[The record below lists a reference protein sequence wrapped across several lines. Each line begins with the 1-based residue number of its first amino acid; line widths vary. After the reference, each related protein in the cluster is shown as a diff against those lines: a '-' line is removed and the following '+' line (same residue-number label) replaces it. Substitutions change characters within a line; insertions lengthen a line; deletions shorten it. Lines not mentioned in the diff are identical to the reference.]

1 MKTFSRQG
9 GHTALDFFDELER
22 RIGDETGLA
31 QAAEERPSTPE
42 ELRSLLLQAKLF
54 DGEWYVRAYPDV
66 GEAGADPF
74 EHYITT
80 GAFSGRRPNPYF
92 DAAWYLATYAD
103 IRQAGIE
110 PLTHYVLIGE
120 REGRRPTPIFDPVW
134 YRERYRI
141 EGQGLAFAHF
151 LAHRTTGQVSPLPEF
166 DAEYYYHTYPDIAAA
181 AIDPFEHYI
190 NAGFREG
197 RNPSA
202 DFDTRFYIK
211 RYLGGSTA
219 ECPLF
224 HFIAHK
230 HEPGVHGRMP
240 EDEVSIP
247 REIKRF
253 TKPGPDFEEFKPVA
267 AVSEPRVKLLAY
279 YLPQFHAFPEN
290 DAWWGKG
297 FTEWSNLPRGI
308 PRFAGHYQPRVPR
321 DLGFYT
327 LETNEAL
334 RRQVKMAQDAGV
346 FGFVFYYYWFNG
358 RRIMDA
364 PMERFL
370 DDPSI
375 EMPFCVMWAN
385 ENWTRRWDG
394 AESEVLISQD
404 YLEDDDARLVADFGR
419 HFQDPRYI
427 RVQGRPLL
435 MIYRPRLIPDTV
447 ETLARWR
454 AMFQEQ
460 FDEDPIIVMA
470 QSFNDT
476 DPRVFG
482 LDGAI
487 EFPPHKLTAAIPSIA
502 NNLQILDPEFD
513 GRVYHYDDVVRVS
526 LEDAPSASFPLIKT
540 AVPSWDNDARRQGSG
555 LTLIGSTPAKY
566 ETWLNQLIDQANTT
580 PFFGEAFV
588 CVNAWNE
595 WCEGAY
601 LEPDLHYGAAYLNAT
616 SRAVTGVSQRTNSR
630 VVLIGHDA
638 FPSGAQQLLLNIGHD
653 LRARHGVEIAFLLL
667 GGGKLQDAYAALAP
681 TTVAG
686 SDQEALRRLRELHE
700 RGFTSAIVNTT
711 AAARIIPG
719 AKTLGFDTHL
729 LVHELPRIIREKN
742 LAAGAKAGLA
752 AATSVVFPAPYVRD
766 KVTEALDIA
775 VDSRMRIIQNGL
787 YKKVSFS
794 AEAAAQVRTELGLT
808 ADDCLVLGMGYADMR
823 KGFDLFLSLWRMLQ
837 APSATS
843 NQPGRMH
850 FCWVGGMDPQLED
863 WLGIELADAKATGTF
878 HLAGYQTAVE
888 SYLSAADAF
897 VLTSREDPFP
907 SVVLEALST
916 GTPVVAFDRSGGIPD
931 MLRETGFGAVAPHGD
946 VDAMARA
953 LVELTKEPRSLE
965 ARREQ
970 QEQAQQAFA
979 FAPYVQHL
987 LRLVLPGLQKVSVA
1001 VPNYN
1006 YARFV
1011 ADRLG
1016 SVFGQSYPV
1025 HEVIVL
1031 DDCSTDDSIPVIRQV
1046 SGEWRRYIQLVPN
1059 EENSGWVFAQWR
1071 KAAELAT
1078 GDYLWIAEADD
1089 FAEPAFL
1096 AEIMTAMEEDPSIV
1110 LGFSDSRTITS
1121 DGLPQWD
1128 SYKSYYATVQPGA
1141 LSHSGVFDGD
1151 EFVRRFMSVK
1161 NLILN
1166 VSAVV
1171 WRRDALLRALD
1182 RCEDDLATFRMAGDW
1197 RLYLEVLSEPGAKV
1211 AYEAMSL
1218 NVHRRHA
1225 ESVTHSMRADKHVA
1239 EIEGIQELVAQAF
1252 DLPKTIQRAQQSY
1265 LAEVTD
1271 QLKAKRPADA
1281 EPEPDPAL
1289 NKPRRV
1295 FRVVKQTNN

>member
-1 MKTFSRQG
+1 VKTFSRPG
-9 GHTALDFFDELER
+9 GHTALDFFDELEQP
-22 RIGDETGLA
+22 IVDETDSEL
-31 QAAEERPSTPE
+31 AAESHQSVREK
-42 ELRSLLLQAKLF
+42 LRSLLTGSKLF
-54 DGEWYVRAYPDV
+54 DVDWYVRTYPDV
-66 GEAGADPF
+66 SEAGADPF
-74 EHYITT
+74 EHYINR
-80 GAFSGRRPNPYF
+80 GAFSGRRPNTYF
-92 DAAWYLATYAD
+92 DPSWYLATYPD
-103 IRQAGIE
+103 IKHSGIE
-110 PLTHYVLIGE
+110 PLTHYVLFGE
-120 REGRRPTPIFDPVW
+120 RDGRRPTPIFDPVW
-134 YRERYRI
+134 YRERYGLSERD
-141 EGQGLAFAHF
+141 LAFAHY
-151 LAHRTTGQVSPLPEF
+151 LAHRATGRVSPMPEF
-166 DAEYYYHTYPDIAAA
+166 DAEYYYRTYPDIAAA

-197 RNPSA
+197 RNPSP

-240 EDEVSIP
+240 EDEASIP

-267 AVSEPRVKLLAY
+267 AVSDPRVKLLAY

-334 RRQVKMAQDAGV
+334 RRQVEMAKDAGV
-346 FGFVFYYYWFNG
+346 FGFVYYYYWFNG

-364 PMERFL
+364 PVERFL

-375 EMPFCVMWAN
+375 DMPFCLMWAN

-427 RVQGRPLL
+427 RVQDRPLL
-435 MIYRPRLIPDTV
+435 MIYRPRLIPDTA
-447 ETLARWR
+447 ETVARWR

-460 FDEDPIIVMA
+460 FDEDPIIIMA
-470 QSFNDT
+470 QSFNDS

-487 EFPPHKLTAAIPSIA
+487 EFPPHKLTAELPPI
-502 NNLQILDPEFD
+502 NNSLQILDAEFD
-513 GRVYHYDDVVRVS
+513 GKVYHYDDIVRIS
-526 LEDAPSASFPLIKT
+526 LKDAPSPSYPLIKT

-555 LTLIGSTPAKY
+555 LTLTGSTPAKY
-566 ETWLNQLIDQANTT
+566 ENWLNQLIDHANTS

-638 FPSGAQQLLLNIGHD
+638 FPSGAQHLLLNIGHD

-667 GGGKLQDAYAALAP
+667 GGGKLQDEYAAIAP
-681 TTVAG
+681 TMVAG
-686 SDQEALRRLRELHE
+686 SDQEALRRLKELHD

-711 AAARIIPG
+711 AAARIVPG
-719 AKTLGFDTHL
+719 AKALGFGTHL

-742 LAAGAKAGLA
+742 LAAGATAGLA

-766 KVTEALDIA
+766 KVTETLDLA
-775 VDSRMRIIQNGL
+775 VDDRMHIIQNGL

-794 AEAAAQVRTELGLT
+794 ADAAEDVRAELGVA
-808 ADDCLVLGMGYADMR
+808 ADERLVLGMGYADMR
-823 KGFDLFLSLWRMLQ
+823 KGFDLFLSLWRSLK
-837 APSATS
+837 AKSEATDG
-843 NQPGRMH
+843 PRVH
-850 FCWVGGMDPQLED
+850 CCWVGGMDPQLED
-863 WLGIELADAKATGTF
+863 WLGIELADAQAAGTF
-878 HLAGYQTAVE
+878 HLAGYQTSVE
-888 SYLSAADAF
+888 AFLSAADAF

-931 MLRETGFGAVAPHGD
+931 MLRETGFGSVVPHGD
-946 VDAMARA
+946 VDAMAQA
-953 LVELTKEPRSLE
+953 VVDAIDEPRTLE
-965 ARREQ
+965 ARLEQ
-970 QEQAQQAFA
+970 QELAHQAFDFGA
-979 FAPYVQHL
+979 YVQHL
-987 LRLVLPGLQKVSVA
+987 LRLMLPGLQKVSVA

-1006 YARFV
+1006 YARFM

-1016 SVFGQSYPV
+1016 SIFRQSYPV
-1025 HEVIVL
+1025 HDVIVL

-1046 SGEWRRYIQLVPN
+1046 AGEWQRYIQLIPN
-1059 EENSGWVFAQWR
+1059 EENSGSVFAQWR

-1089 FAEPAFL
+1089 LSEPEFL
-1096 AEIMTAMEEDPSIV
+1096 ARVMKAMDEDPDIV
-1110 LGFSDSRTITS
+1110 LGFSDSRTINS
-1121 DGLPQWD
+1121 DGSALWD
-1128 SYKSYYATVQPGA
+1128 SYKSYYATIQLGA
-1141 LSHSGVFDGD
+1141 LTHSGIFDAD
-1151 EFVRRFMSVK
+1151 EFVQNYLSVK
-1161 NLILN
+1161 NLLLN

-1197 RLYLEVLSEPGAKV
+1197 RLYLEVLAEPGAKV
-1211 AYEAMSL
+1211 AYEATPL
-1218 NVHRRHA
+1218 NIHRRHA
-1225 ESVTHSMRADKHVA
+1225 ESVTHALRVNRHIA
-1239 EIEGIQELVAQAF
+1239 EIECVQAF
-1252 DLPKTIQRAQQSY
+1252 ATHVFELPETTQQAQETY
-1265 LAEVTD
+1265 LSEVTE
-1271 QLKAKRPADA
+1271 QLKRQRPSDMELGQVALSAKQG
-1281 EPEPDPAL
+1281 
-1289 NKPRRV
+1289 RV
-1295 FRVVKQTNN
+1295 FRVGSRMP

>member
-1 MKTFSRQG
+1 VKTLPRQG
-9 GHTALDFFDELER
+9 GHTALDFLDALGR
-22 RIGDETGLA
+22 GTIDETNLGLA
-31 QAAEERPSTPE
+31 AQGRQPVSE
-42 ELRSLLLQAKLF
+42 ELRSLLTGLRLV
-54 DGEWYVRAYPDV
+54 DVDWYVRTYPDV
-66 GEAGADPF
+66 SEAGADPF
-74 EHYITT
+74 EHYITG

-92 DAAWYLATYAD
+92 DPAWYLTTYAD
-103 IRQAGIE
+103 IKQAGLE
-110 PLTHYVLIGE
+110 PLTHYVLFGE
-120 REGRRPTPIFDPVW
+120 REGRRPTPIFDPIW
-134 YRERYRI
+134 YRDRYHLS
-141 EGQGLAFAHF
+141 EQDLAFAHY
-151 LAHRTTGQVSPLPEF
+151 LAHRTTGRVSPLPEF
-166 DAEYYYHTYPDIAAA
+166 DAEFYYRTYPDIAAA

-190 NAGFREG
+190 NSGYREG

-253 TKPGPDFEEFKPVA
+253 TRPGPDFEEFKPVA
-267 AVSEPRVKLLAY
+267 AVAEPRVKLLAY
-279 YLPQFHAFPEN
+279 YLAQFHAFPEN

-334 RRQVKMAQDAGV
+334 RRQVKMAQEAGV

-364 PMERFL
+364 PVDRFL

-375 EMPFCVMWAN
+375 DMPFCLMWAN

-404 YLEDDDARLVADFGR
+404 YLEDDNERLVADFGR

-435 MIYRPRLIPDTV
+435 MIYRPRLIPDTA
-447 ETLARWR
+447 ETIARWR
-454 AMFQEQ
+454 ALFQEQ
-460 FDEDPIIVMA
+460 FDEDPIIIMA
-470 QSFNDT
+470 QSFNDS

-487 EFPPHKLTAAIPSIA
+487 EFPPHKLTATIPSIS

-513 GRVYHYDDVVRVS
+513 GRVYRYDDVVRISV
-526 LEDAPSASFPLIKT
+526 EDPPSPSFPLIKT

-555 LTLIGSTPAKY
+555 LSLIGSTPAKY
-566 ETWLNQLIDQANTT
+566 ENWLNQLIDQANAA

-667 GGGKLQDAYAALAP
+667 GGGKLQDEYAALAP
-681 TTVAG
+681 TTVVG
-686 SDQEALRRLRELHE
+686 SDQEALRRLQELHE

-711 AAARIIPG
+711 AAARIVPG
-719 AKTLGFDTHL
+719 AKALGFDTHL

-775 VDSRMRIIQNGL
+775 VDDRMLTIQNGL

-794 AEAAAQVRTELGLT
+794 ADAAAQVRLELGLT
-808 ADDCLVLGMGYADMR
+808 ADDRLVLGMGYADMR
-823 KGFDLFLSLWRMLQ
+823 KGFDLFLSLWRT
-837 APSATS
+837 ARARSAACDGS
-843 NQPGRMH
+843 GRMH
-850 FCWVGGMDPQLED
+850 FCWVGGIDPQLED
-863 WLGIELADAKATGTF
+863 WLGIELADARATGTF

-888 SYLSAADAF
+888 AYLSAADAF

-931 MLRETGFGAVAPHGD
+931 MLRETGFGAVVPHGD
-946 VDAMARA
+946 IDAMARA
-953 LVELTKEPRSLE
+953 LVGLTEEPRPLE
-965 ARREQ
+965 ARRDQ
-970 QEQAQQAFA
+970 QERAQQAFDFGA
-979 FAPYVQHL
+979 YVQHL

-1006 YARFV
+1006 YARFM

-1016 SVFGQSYPV
+1016 SVFRQSYPV

-1031 DDCSTDDSIPVIRQV
+1031 DDCSTDDSIPVIREV
-1046 SGEWRRYIQLVPN
+1046 AGEWRRYIQLVPN
-1059 EENSGWVFAQWR
+1059 AENSGSVFAQWR

-1089 FAEPAFL
+1089 FSEPEFL
-1096 AEIMTAMEEDPSIV
+1096 ARIMKAMDEDPAIV

-1121 DGLPQWD
+1121 DGSALWD
-1128 SYKSYYATVQPGA
+1128 SYKSYYATVEPGA
-1141 LSHSGVFDGD
+1141 LAHSGVFEAD
-1151 EFVRRFMSVK
+1151 EFIRRFLSVK

-1182 RCEDDLATFRMAGDW
+1182 QCEEDLASFRMAGDW
-1197 RLYLEVLSEPGAKV
+1197 RLYLEVLAEPGARV
-1211 AYEAMSL
+1211 AYETAPL

-1225 ESVTHSMRADKHVA
+1225 ESVTHSLRADRHIA
-1239 EIEGIQELVAQAF
+1239 EIDEIQELVAQAF
-1252 DLPKTIQRAQQSY
+1252 GLSKTIRRAQQTY
-1265 LAEVTD
+1265 LAEVIKQFEELPPSEVGHED
-1271 QLKAKRPADA
+1271 AMAK
-1281 EPEPDPAL
+1281 
-1289 NKPRRV
+1289 KGKV
-1295 FRVVKQTNN
+1295 FRVQRPRP